1 MIITRL
7 NQRIHSHSLSMCVR
21 VSVTQWC
28 GTNNQKAFTLMS
40 DETNKQTNTRPT
52 RQNIRNCTLSAGSS
66 EEWFPPQIIHWIW
79 MKEDPD
85 ENCNRHS
92 FALQCKKNLC
102 DLCWTPHI
110 HHVYNDNMIRKCQ
123 FLFISGES
131 VLFSFVLRKTKQ
143 TKQEQN
149 AVSFYF
155 IRDSLLK
162 CMHARVLY
170 VLFCHRHSI
179 RQQAL
184 IHTSLANERT
194 NGGTNNE
201 FNQML

>member
-1 MIITRL
+1 MLGVPRNGFHHKSSTEFEWRKIQMKIVIDTV
-7 NQRIHSHSLSMCVR
+7 SHYNAKKIFVIYAEPLISTMFIM
-21 VSVTQWC
+21 T
-28 GTNNQKAFTLMS
+28 T
-40 DETNKQTNTRPT
+40 
-52 RQNIRNCTLSAGSS
+52 
-66 EEWFPPQIIHWIW
+66 WF
-79 MKEDPD
+79 
-85 ENCNRHS
+85 ENVNFC
-92 FALQCKKNLC
+92 LYPENLC
-102 DLCWTPHI
+102 
-110 HHVYNDNMIRKCQ
+110 
-123 FLFISGES
+123 F
-131 VLFSFVLRKTKQ
+131 FSFVLRKTKQ